1 MELTVNRS
9 NISST
14 VVATVNRIGDIYEYL
29 DNLPLW
35 MGSEFR
41 SRMRAVQLAL
51 EAVPTLHMTRFQS
64 EIFERTKQLLR
75 ISADGE
81 DFLKA
86 GCADLHTD
94 RGTLRLDWSV
104 ADLCEEQIG
113 EWKSTFRTVMLGW
126 RYDVLCPRL
135 ATNSSISTYRNP
147 LTSTTASWYIQ
158 QWSAQIK
165 DPDFPI
171 ALAIETCISYTALL
185 DDKSFASGRKDE
197 IKLMC
202 KNVHDHFLQKYPS
215 YIPFALGGDVQ
226 HEIYGSLHIQAVI
239 TSLNDL
245 ARFYNVSSGT

>member
-14 VVATVNRIGDIYEYL
+14 VIAAVNRIGDIYEYL

-94 RGTLRLDWSV
+94 KGMVRLDWSV

-126 RYDVLCPRL
+126 RYDVLC
-135 ATNSSISTYRNP
+135 
-147 LTSTTASWYIQ
+147 LTSCYQLIDLNIQ
-158 QWSAQIK
+158 E
-165 DPDFPI
+165 PVDF
-171 ALAIETCISYTALL
+171 
-185 DDKSFASGRKDE
+185 
-197 IKLMC
+197 
-202 KNVHDHFLQKYPS
+202 HDCFLVPSTMVDTDQRTGFPYSTRHRNFHFL
-215 YIPFALGGDVQ
+215 
-226 HEIYGSLHIQAVI
+226 H
-239 TSLNDL
+239 
-245 ARFYNVSSGT
+245 RFT